1 MYRTI
6 KWLAYKMINNLKIK
20 VTIGDRVYP
29 LTIRDEREEEGI
41 RRAVKRINEM
51 VKKFEQNYEVRDKQD
66 VLAMC
71 ALQFASEKEVKTVQ
85 ESQDSKQLESKL
97 IELNELLNSHLA

>member
-1 MYRTI
+1 MT
-6 KWLAYKMINNLKIK
+6 NSLKIK

-29 LTIRDEREEEGI
+29 LTIRDESEEEGI
-41 RRAVKRINEM
+41 RAAVKKINDL

-71 ALQFASEKEVKTVQ
+71 ALQFASHQEVKTVKENVISEQ
-85 ESQDSKQLESKL
+85 VENKL
-97 IELNELLNSHLA
+97 RELSDLLDEHIS

>member
-1 MYRTI
+1 MMTHS
-6 KWLAYKMINNLKIK
+6 LKIK

-29 LTIRDEREEEGI
+29 LTIRDENEEEVI
-41 RRAVKRINEM
+41 RAAVKKINDL

-71 ALQFASEKEVKTVQ
+71 ALQFASQQEVKTVKENVVSEQ
-85 ESQDSKQLESKL
+85 VENKL
-97 IELNELLNSHLA
+97 RELSDLLDKHVS

>member
-1 MYRTI
+1 
-6 KWLAYKMINNLKIK
+6 MINNLKIK